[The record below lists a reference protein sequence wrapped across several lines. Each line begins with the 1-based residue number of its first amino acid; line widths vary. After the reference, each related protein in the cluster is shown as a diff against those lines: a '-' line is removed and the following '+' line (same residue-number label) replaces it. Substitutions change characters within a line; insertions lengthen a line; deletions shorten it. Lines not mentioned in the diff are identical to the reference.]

1 MNTVILKVA
10 AAAVALAGLA
20 AGQSRSAD
28 RAYGQAMKALEQREW
43 DRAVEGFT
51 EAARGGARVEGA
63 LYWKAYSQNKLG
75 RREEALATIEELRK
89 AHPNSRWLND
99 AKALEVEVRQAAG
112 RPVTPETEADDDLK
126 LMALNSLVQSDP
138 ERVTPILEKLLKG
151 PSSPKLKER
160 ALFVLSQSR
169 SEQAR
174 AMLVSVARESNP
186 DLQLKA
192 IHYLGIMGGRENR
205 QLLAEVY
212 AGSTDAGVKR
222 AILRSLM
229 ASGDRERLVALA
241 KEEKQPELRGEAIRQ
256 LGAMGAQAELWDMY
270 GKESVVEVKEQ
281 LLNALF
287 IGGNSEKIL
296 EVAKTEKEPKLRRE
310 AVRRLGMMGVR
321 RTGDVLAELYAG
333 DGDPAVRREVINALF
348 IQGNAKALVEIARK
362 ETNPELRKEAVRKL
376 SVMKSKEATD
386 FMLEVLSK

>member
-1 MNTVILKVA
+1 VNTVILKVA